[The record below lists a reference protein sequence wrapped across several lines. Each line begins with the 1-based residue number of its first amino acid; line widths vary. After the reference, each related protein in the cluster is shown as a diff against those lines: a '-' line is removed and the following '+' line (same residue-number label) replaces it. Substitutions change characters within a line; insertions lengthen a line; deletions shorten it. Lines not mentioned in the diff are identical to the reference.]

1 MKFIQLLSFS
11 TLMICSSCDHF
22 LDEKPDIKMVIPK
35 TVNDCDLLLNDYA
48 TLNMGYPAY
57 GEWGAD
63 DYFLTKENWESI
75 SNNDQR
81 NAYIWADEPY
91 TDVVQWQRPYKAV
104 YLSNQVLETLQAQK
118 EGSDDAFYQKVSGG
132 AYFYR
137 AFAFHQLIEV
147 YAPAYEKERAVS
159 ELGIP
164 LRMDPGIDEI
174 STRAS
179 LEDSYKQVIAD
190 YKLSINQ
197 LPIQE
202 PRRGRPDRAAAYAGM
217 ARVYLDM
224 ARYEDAYHYA
234 DSCLKLRAELMDF
247 NTLPIANELPIS
259 RFNMEVLFSAVSTG
273 AGPMAFNLAAVDLSL
288 INQYAADDMRKQL
301 FFQPNQNAPDTYSFR
316 GNYDNSYSQLFVG
329 LTTSEVYLIKAE
341 AAIRTGRV
349 NEALSALNALLETRW
364 KTNTYVA
371 IKESDPE
378 VLLEIILLERRKEL
392 LFRGRRWADLKRL
405 NLEPRF
411 QRTLI
416 RHVNGE
422 KYELAPN
429 STKYAFR
436 LPEPVIDLGN
446 IPQNRR

>member
-1 MKFIQLLSFS
+1 MKLIQLLSFS
-11 TLMICSSCDHF
+11 MLMICSSCDRF

-35 TVNDCDLLLNDYA
+35 TVNDCDLLLNDYT
-48 TLNMGYPAY
+48 TLNMGYPAC
-57 GEWGAD
+57 GEWGSD

-104 YLSNQVLETLQAQK
+104 YLSNQVLETLQALK
-118 EGSDDAFYQKVSGG
+118 EGYDDPLYQKVLGG

-147 YAPAYEKERAVS
+147 YAPAYEKEHAAS
-159 ELGIP
+159 EWGIP
-164 LRMDPGIDEI
+164 LRMGAGIDEVSI
-174 STRAS
+174 RAS

-190 YKLSINQ
+190 YKLAINK
-197 LPIQE
+197 LPMQE
-202 PRRGRPDRAAAYAGM
+202 SRRGRPSRAAACAGI

-224 ARYEDAYHYA
+224 ARYEDAYYYA
-234 DSCLKLRAELMDF
+234 DSCLKLPSDLMDF
-247 NTLPIANELPIS
+247 NTLPILNELPIS
-259 RFNMEVLFSAVSTG
+259 RFNIEVLFSAVSTG
-273 AGPMAFNLAAVDLSL
+273 AGPMAFNLAAVDSSL
-288 INQYAADDMRKQL
+288 IDQYDPEDIRKQI
-301 FFQPNQNAPDTYSFR
+301 FFQPNQNVPETYSFR

-341 AAIRTGRV
+341 AAVRTGKV

-364 KTNTYVA
+364 KTGTFIA

-378 VLLEIILLERRKEL
+378 ELLGIILSERRKEL

-411 QRTLI
+411 QKTLSRRI
-416 RHVNGE
+416 NN
-422 KYELAPN
+422 KNYELAPN
-429 STKYAFR
+429 SPKYAFR
-436 LPEPVIDLGN
+436 LPDPVVNLGN
-446 IPQNRR
+446 MPQNKR

>member
-1 MKFIQLLSFS
+1 MKLIQFLSFS
-11 TLMICSSCDHF
+11 MLMICSSCDRF

-35 TVNDCDLLLNDYA
+35 TVNDCDLLLNDYT
-48 TLNMGYPAY
+48 TLNTGYPAF

-63 DYFLTKENWESI
+63 DYFLIKENWESI

-91 TDVVQWQRPYKAV
+91 TDVIQWQRPYKAV
-104 YLSNQVLETLQAQK
+104 YLSNQVLETLASLK
-118 EGSDDAFYQKVSGG
+118 NGSDDPLYQKVLGG

-137 AFAFHQLIEV
+137 AFAFHQLVAV
-147 YAPAYEKERAVS
+147 YAPAYEEERAAS

-164 LRMDPGIDEI
+164 LRMDAGIDVV

-179 LEDSYKQVIAD
+179 LEDSYRQIIAD
-190 YKLSINQ
+190 YKLAINK

-202 PRRGRPDRAAAYAGM
+202 SRRGRPSRAAAYAGI

-224 ARYEDAYHYA
+224 ARYEEAYRYA
-234 DSCLKLRAELMDF
+234 DSCLKLRADLMNF
-247 NTLPIANELPIS
+247 NTLPILNELPIS
-259 RFNMEVLFSAVSTG
+259 RFNIEVLFSAVSTG
-273 AGPMAFNLAAVDLSL
+273 AGPMAFNLAAVDSSL
-288 INQYAADDMRKQL
+288 IDQYGAEDMRKQL

-329 LTTSEVYLIKAE
+329 LTTSETYMIEAE
-341 AAIRTGRV
+341 AAVRLGRV
-349 NEALSALNALLETRW
+349 SEALSTLNALLATRW

-411 QRTLI
+411 QKTLF
-416 RHVNGE
+416 RHVNGK
-422 KYELAPN
+422 KYELAAN
-429 STKYAFR
+429 SRKYAFR
-436 LPEPVIDLGN
+436 LPEPVVNLGN
-446 IPQNRR
+446 MPQNKR